1 MKRLVKWLLVAVLLL
16 AVAFFAG
23 AYVLPGEISAQRSI
37 DIAAP
42 PDRIFA
48 VVGDLRRGKEFSPW
62 AEIDPNTQYDFDKS
76 EPGIGQTMRWHS
88 THQEVGTGSMIVT
101 EYEPD
106 HHMASALDLGDM
118 GRATTS
124 FDLVPVSGGGTIVT
138 WGFKA
143 ALSNPLER
151 WMCVFLDFDSLI
163 GKDYEKGLA
172 KLKTLLESQQPDSP

>member
-23 AYVLPGEISAQRSI
+23 AHVLPGEISAQRSI

-42 PDRIFA
+42 PDRIFV

-62 AEIDPNTQYDFDKS
+62 AEVDPKTKYDFDKP
-76 EPGIGQTMRWHS
+76 EPGIDQTMRWHS
-88 THQEVGTGSMIVT
+88 THSDVGSGTMIVT

-106 HHMASALDLGDM
+106 HHMAAALDLGDM
-118 GRATTS
+118 GRAITS
-124 FDLVPVSGGGTIVT
+124 FDLVPVSGGGTNVT

-151 WMCVFLDFDSLI
+151 WMCVFLDFDNLI

-172 KLKTLLESQQPDSP
+172 KLKTLLESKQPDSP

>member
-1 MKRLVKWLLVAVLLL
+1 MKRLVKWLLVVVLLL

-23 AYVLPGEISAQRSI
+23 AYVLPGEINAQRSI

-42 PDRIFA
+42 PDQIFA

-62 AEIDPNTQYDFDKS
+62 AEIDPNARYDFERP
-76 EPGIGQTMRWHS
+76 EPGIGQKMSWQS
-88 THQEVGTGSMIVT
+88 THPDVGSGTMTVT
-101 EYEPD
+101 EHEPE
-106 HHMASALDLGDM
+106 HRMAAALDLGDM

-124 FDLVPVSGGGTIVT
+124 FDLVPISGGGTSVT

-143 ALSNPLER
+143 ALTNPLER
-151 WMCVFLDFDSLI
+151 WMCLFLDFDSLI

-172 KLKTLLESQQPDSP
+172 KLKTLLESKQP